1 MPSASLS
8 WSWAVFDR
16 AGYIDAAVFEQ
27 ADADV
32 FDFDRTFVVD
42 DEFAEDAFD
51 GDMVFIGKTGLV
63 VFQVYRAFQRNAV
76 CKGRNG
82 GGVEIQTCF
91 GQGGQEGRG

>member
-1 MPSASLS
+1 MTDKVVCAGIVDAQCEFEL
-8 WSWAVFDR
+8 VLGGVDR

-63 VFQVYRAFQRNAV
+63 VFPSLSSLPAQR
-76 CKGRNG
+76 RL
-82 GGVEIQTCF
+82 
-91 GQGGQEGRG
+91 